1 MSSPVVVR
9 DGRADLCDTYSS
21 SREERVVAG
30 AVLNEREGA
39 EAVRG
44 ARRVG
49 WGRAVF
55 GSACL
60 WAWGFLAYLSP
71 VLIPAE
77 RPVGG
82 VGIEVGFFVS
92 QGAVVVA
99 AVAIVLALRKRS
111 VAVGRGVLLVCASL
125 LALASALLPLTVAID
140 APWPL
145 VGCGAICGVAGTL
158 LGCAWGARYSLE
170 SRDVSAVVMVSFLVA
185 YGIYFAILLLYV
197 ATPFVVAAQ
206 VVVVFLPLA
215 SWGLW
220 FWDASARS
228 GLAPEV
234 SPSSALSTDIAG
246 SPGSSGKAPGEV
258 TAGSRELHALP
269 WRSLGVIAVAA
280 LVGNVM
286 ASVIMGTS
294 YEGADSLY
302 PGGIA
307 LCACIATMA
316 LVPLTAER
324 TAFSVAQLYRI
335 TVTFSVVGL
344 VAILVLGAAA
354 VPVGGALVQGCTLF
368 FQPLV
373 YVVVTRSTRL
383 QGLSPLVAF
392 GVGQAL
398 ISAVVL
404 AGNLAGKLL
413 FQVAGETPLLLSAV
427 CGAGVLALFF
437 MVVARAAQVGEE
449 GNEEKDGGTE
459 EMEAETR
466 GADRVKAAA
475 AGRGS
480 SGVAAGERLFEDGG
494 TTEAAT
500 LPNGDCAAGVG
511 AQGEDSCRCFC
522 AGSRTNGPRDGDPLT
537 AGARSHPS
545 LHRQRAVR
553 DHGHRED
560 PRAPH
565 LREGPGQ
572 QPTGT
577 PRQGGGPLDTSPE
590 IRRSRPS
597 LGGQRFGGY

>member
-1 MSSPVVVR
+1 M
-9 DGRADLCDTYSS
+9 
-21 SREERVVAG
+21 AG

-220 FWDASARS
+220 FWDVSARS

-234 SPSSALSTDIAG
+234 FPSSALSTDIAG

-373 YVVVTRSTRL
+373 YVVVTCSTRL

-511 AQGEDSCRCFC
+511 AQGEDSAAVFAR
-522 AGSRTNGPRDGDPLT
+522 AVGLT
-537 AGARSHPS
+537 ARETEILS
-545 LHRQRAVR
+545 LLVR
-553 DHGHRED
+553 GRTLPYIANE
-560 PRAPH
+560 
-565 LREGPGQ
+565 LFVT
-572 QPTGT
+572 TGT
-577 PRQGGGPLDTSPE
+577 VKTHVRHIYEKALVNNRQELLDKVE
-590 IRRSRPS
+590 AR
-597 LGGQRFGGY
+597 

>member
-1 MSSPVVVR
+1 M
-9 DGRADLCDTYSS
+9 
-21 SREERVVAG
+21 AG

-99 AVAIVLALRKRS
+99 AVAIVLALRKHS

-185 YGIYFAILLLYV
+185 YGIYFAVLLLYV

-234 SPSSALSTDIAG
+234 FPSSALSTDIAG

-354 VPVGGALVQGCTLF
+354 VPVGGAARSGLHAVLPTARLCGGDAQHPSSGLV
-368 FQPLV
+368 PLG
-373 YVVVTRSTRL
+373 
-383 QGLSPLVAF
+383 GLRCGPSADQRRGARGEPRR
-392 GVGQAL
+392 QA
-398 ISAVVL
+398 AVSSGGRDAL
-404 AGNLAGKLL
+404 A
-413 FQVAGETPLLLSAV
+413 TV
-427 CGAGVLALFF
+427 CR
-437 MVVARAAQVGEE
+437 MRRRCARAV
-449 GNEEKDGGTE
+449 
-459 EMEAETR
+459 
-466 GADRVKAAA
+466 
-475 AGRGS
+475 
-480 SGVAAGERLFEDGG
+480 
-494 TTEAAT
+494 
-500 LPNGDCAAGVG
+500 
-511 AQGEDSCRCFC
+511 
-522 AGSRTNGPRDGDPLT
+522 
-537 AGARSHPS
+537 
-545 LHRQRAVR
+545 LH
-553 DHGHRED
+553 
-560 PRAPH
+560 
-565 LREGPGQ
+565 
-572 QPTGT
+572 
-577 PRQGGGPLDTSPE
+577 GGGPSRAG
-590 IRRSRPS
+590 RRGR
-597 LGGQRFGGY
+597 G

>member
-9 DGRADLCDTYSS
+9 DGRTDLCDTYSR

-44 ARRVG
+44 VRRVG

-234 SPSSALSTDIAG
+234 FPSSALSTDIAG

-437 MVVARAAQVGEE
+437 MVVARAAQVGADEGEE
-449 GNEEKDGGTE
+449 ADGDAEKMEKAEEVE
-459 EMEAETR
+459 EAPRRERGRTGKSSCSPELALAEGKGSSVLDEAQEE
-466 GADRVKAAA
+466 DPAAA
-475 AGRGS
+475 FARAVGLTARETEILSLLARGR
-480 SGVAAGERLFEDGG
+480 
-494 TTEAAT
+494 T
-500 LPNGDCAAGVG
+500 LPYIANELFV
-511 AQGEDSCRCFC
+511 
-522 AGSRTNGPRDGDPLT
+522 T
-537 AGARSHPS
+537 
-545 LHRQRAVR
+545 
-553 DHGHRED
+553 
-560 PRAPH
+560 
-565 LREGPGQ
+565 
-572 QPTGT
+572 TGT
-577 PRQGGGPLDTSPE
+577 VKTHVRHIYEKALVNNRQELLDKVE
-590 IRRSRPS
+590 AR
-597 LGGQRFGGY
+597 

>member
-234 SPSSALSTDIAG
+234 FPSSALSTDIAG

-404 AGNLAGKLL
+404 AGNLVGKLL
-413 FQVAGETPLLLSAV
+413 FQMAGETPLLLSAV

-466 GADRVKAAA
+466 GADRVNDAA

-500 LPNGDCAAGVG
+500 LPNGDFAAGVG
-511 AQGEDSCRCFC
+511 AQGEDSAAVFARA
-522 AGSRTNGPRDGDPLT
+522 AGLT
-537 AGARSHPS
+537 ARETEILA
-545 LHRQRAVR
+545 LLVR
-553 DHGHRED
+553 GRTLPYIANE
-560 PRAPH
+560 
-565 LREGPGQ
+565 LFVT
-572 QPTGT
+572 TGT
-577 PRQGGGPLDTSPE
+577 VKTHVRHIYEKALVNNRQELLDKVE
-590 IRRSRPS
+590 AR
-597 LGGQRFGGY
+597 

>member
-9 DGRADLCDTYSS
+9 DGRTDLCDTYSR

-99 AVAIVLALRKRS
+99 AVAIVLALRKHS
-111 VAVGRGVLLVCASL
+111 VAVGRGVLLACASL
-125 LALASALLPLTVAID
+125 LALASALLQLTVALD

-145 VGCGAICGVAGTL
+145 VGCGAICGMAGTL

-185 YGIYFAILLLYV
+185 YGIYFSVLLLYV

-206 VVVVFLPLA
+206 VVVVFLPIA

-234 SPSSALSTDIAG
+234 FPSSALSTDIAG

-324 TAFSVAQLYRI
+324 AAFSVAQLYRI

-404 AGNLAGKLL
+404 AGNLVGKLL
-413 FQVAGETPLLLSAV
+413 FQMAGETPLLLSAV

-511 AQGEDSCRCFC
+511 AQGEDSAAVFAR
-522 AGSRTNGPRDGDPLT
+522 AVGLT
-537 AGARSHPS
+537 ARETEILS
-545 LHRQRAVR
+545 LLVR
-553 DHGHRED
+553 GRTLPYIANE
-560 PRAPH
+560 
-565 LREGPGQ
+565 LFVT
-572 QPTGT
+572 TGT
-577 PRQGGGPLDTSPE
+577 VKTHVRHIYEKALVNNRQELLDQVE
-590 IRRSRPS
+590 AR
-597 LGGQRFGGY
+597 

>member
-1 MSSPVVVR
+1 M
-9 DGRADLCDTYSS
+9 
-21 SREERVVAG
+21 AG

-82 VGIEVGFFVS
+82 IGIEVGFFVS

-234 SPSSALSTDIAG
+234 FPSSALSTDIAG

-511 AQGEDSCRCFC
+511 AQGEDSAAVFAR
-522 AGSRTNGPRDGDPLT
+522 AVGLT
-537 AGARSHPS
+537 ARETEILS
-545 LHRQRAVR
+545 LLVR
-553 DHGHRED
+553 GRTLPYIANE
-560 PRAPH
+560 
-565 LREGPGQ
+565 LFVT
-572 QPTGT
+572 TGT
-577 PRQGGGPLDTSPE
+577 VKTHVRHIYEKALVNNRQELLDKVE
-590 IRRSRPS
+590 AR
-597 LGGQRFGGY
+597 

>member
-9 DGRADLCDTYSS
+9 DGRTDLCDTYSS

-71 VLIPAE
+71 VFIPAE

-234 SPSSALSTDIAG
+234 FPSSALSTDIAG

-404 AGNLAGKLL
+404 AGNLVGKLL
-413 FQVAGETPLLLSAV
+413 FQMAGETPLLLSAV

-511 AQGEDSCRCFC
+511 AQGEDSAAVFAR
-522 AGSRTNGPRDGDPLT
+522 AVGLT
-537 AGARSHPS
+537 ARETEILS
-545 LHRQRAVR
+545 LLVR
-553 DHGHRED
+553 GRTLPYIANE
-560 PRAPH
+560 
-565 LREGPGQ
+565 LFVT
-572 QPTGT
+572 TGT
-577 PRQGGGPLDTSPE
+577 VKTHVRHIYEKSLVNNRQELLDKVE
-590 IRRSRPS
+590 AR
-597 LGGQRFGGY
+597 

>member
-9 DGRADLCDTYSS
+9 DGRTDLCDTYSS

-125 LALASALLPLTVAID
+125 LVLASALLPLTVAID

-234 SPSSALSTDIAG
+234 FPSSALSTDIAG

-324 TAFSVAQLYRI
+324 TAFSIAQLYRI

-404 AGNLAGKLL
+404 AGNLVGKLL
-413 FQVAGETPLLLSAV
+413 FQMAGETPLLLSAV
-427 CGAGVLALFF
+427 CGAGVLALFL

-449 GNEEKDGGTE
+449 GDEEKDGGTE
-459 EMEAETR
+459 ETEAETR

-511 AQGEDSCRCFC
+511 AQGEDSAAVFAR
-522 AGSRTNGPRDGDPLT
+522 AVGLT
-537 AGARSHPS
+537 ARETEILS
-545 LHRQRAVR
+545 LLVR
-553 DHGHRED
+553 GRTLPYIANE
-560 PRAPH
+560 
-565 LREGPGQ
+565 LFVT
-572 QPTGT
+572 TGT
-577 PRQGGGPLDTSPE
+577 VKTHVRHIYEKALVNNRQELLDKVE
-590 IRRSRPS
+590 AR
-597 LGGQRFGGY
+597 

>member
-9 DGRADLCDTYSS
+9 DGRTDLCDTYSS

-228 GLAPEV
+228 GLAPGV
-234 SPSSALSTDIAG
+234 FPSSALSTDIAG

-404 AGNLAGKLL
+404 AGNLVGKLL
-413 FQVAGETPLLLSAV
+413 FQMAGETPLLLSAV

-511 AQGEDSCRCFC
+511 AQGEDSAAVFAR
-522 AGSRTNGPRDGDPLT
+522 AVGLT
-537 AGARSHPS
+537 ARETEILS
-545 LHRQRAVR
+545 LLVR
-553 DHGHRED
+553 GRTLPYIANE
-560 PRAPH
+560 
-565 LREGPGQ
+565 LFVT
-572 QPTGT
+572 TGT
-577 PRQGGGPLDTSPE
+577 VKTHVRHIYEKSLVNNRQELLDKVE
-590 IRRSRPS
+590 AR
-597 LGGQRFGGY
+597 

>member
-9 DGRADLCDTYSS
+9 DGRTDLCDTYSS

-234 SPSSALSTDIAG
+234 FPSSALSTDIAG

-392 GVGQAL
+392 GVGQVL

-404 AGNLAGKLL
+404 AGNLVGKLL
-413 FQVAGETPLLLSAV
+413 FQMAGETPLLLSAV

-511 AQGEDSCRCFC
+511 AQGEDSAAVFAR
-522 AGSRTNGPRDGDPLT
+522 AVGLT
-537 AGARSHPS
+537 ARETEILS
-545 LHRQRAVR
+545 LLVR
-553 DHGHRED
+553 GRTLPYIANE
-560 PRAPH
+560 
-565 LREGPGQ
+565 LFVT
-572 QPTGT
+572 TGT
-577 PRQGGGPLDTSPE
+577 VKTHVRHIYEKSLVNNRQELLDKVE
-590 IRRSRPS
+590 AR
-597 LGGQRFGGY
+597 

>member
-9 DGRADLCDTYSS
+9 DGRTDLCDTYSS

-234 SPSSALSTDIAG
+234 FPSSALSTDIAG

-404 AGNLAGKLL
+404 AGNLVGKLL
-413 FQVAGETPLLLSAV
+413 FQMAGETPLLLSAV
-427 CGAGVLALFF
+427 CGAGVLALFL

-511 AQGEDSCRCFC
+511 AQGEDSAAVFAR
-522 AGSRTNGPRDGDPLT
+522 AVGLT
-537 AGARSHPS
+537 ARETEILS
-545 LHRQRAVR
+545 LLVR
-553 DHGHRED
+553 GRTLPYIANE
-560 PRAPH
+560 
-565 LREGPGQ
+565 LFVT
-572 QPTGT
+572 TGT
-577 PRQGGGPLDTSPE
+577 VKTHVRHIYEKSLVNNRQELLDKVE
-590 IRRSRPS
+590 AR
-597 LGGQRFGGY
+597 

>member
-111 VAVGRGVLLVCASL
+111 VAAGRGVLLVCASL

-234 SPSSALSTDIAG
+234 FPSSALSTDIAG

-404 AGNLAGKLL
+404 AGNLVGKLL
-413 FQVAGETPLLLSAV
+413 FSMAGRMPLLLSAV

-437 MVVARAAQVGEE
+437 MVVARAAQVGADE
-449 GNEEKDGGTE
+449 GE
-459 EMEAETR
+459 EAEGDAEETEGASRRERDRTGESSCSAERALEENKGPSARDEAQEEDPAAVFARAVGLTARETEILSLLVR
-466 GADRVKAAA
+466 GR
-475 AGRGS
+475 
-480 SGVAAGERLFEDGG
+480 
-494 TTEAAT
+494 T
-500 LPNGDCAAGVG
+500 LPYIANELFV
-511 AQGEDSCRCFC
+511 
-522 AGSRTNGPRDGDPLT
+522 T
-537 AGARSHPS
+537 
-545 LHRQRAVR
+545 
-553 DHGHRED
+553 
-560 PRAPH
+560 
-565 LREGPGQ
+565 
-572 QPTGT
+572 TGT
-577 PRQGGGPLDTSPE
+577 VKTHVRHIYEKALVNNRQELLDKVE
-590 IRRSRPS
+590 AR
-597 LGGQRFGGY
+597 

>member
-1 MSSPVVVR
+1 M
-9 DGRADLCDTYSS
+9 T
-21 SREERVVAG
+21 G

-125 LALASALLPLTVAID
+125 LALASALLPLTVALD

-185 YGIYFAILLLYV
+185 YGIYFAVLLLYV

-206 VVVVFLPLA
+206 VVAVFLPLA

-234 SPSSALSTDIAG
+234 FPSSALSTDIAG

-404 AGNLAGKLL
+404 AGNLVGKLL
-413 FQVAGETPLLLSAV
+413 FQMAGETPLLLSAV

-511 AQGEDSCRCFC
+511 AQGEDSAAVFAR
-522 AGSRTNGPRDGDPLT
+522 AVGLT
-537 AGARSHPS
+537 ARETEILS
-545 LHRQRAVR
+545 LLVR
-553 DHGHRED
+553 GRTLPYIANE
-560 PRAPH
+560 
-565 LREGPGQ
+565 LFVT
-572 QPTGT
+572 TGT
-577 PRQGGGPLDTSPE
+577 VKTHVRHIYEKALVNNRQELLDKVE
-590 IRRSRPS
+590 AR
-597 LGGQRFGGY
+597 

>member
-9 DGRADLCDTYSS
+9 DGRTDLCDTYSR

-220 FWDASARS
+220 LWDASARS

-234 SPSSALSTDIAG
+234 FPSSALSTDIAG

-404 AGNLAGKLL
+404 AGNLVGKLL
-413 FQVAGETPLLLSAV
+413 FQMAGETPLLLSAV

-511 AQGEDSCRCFC
+511 AQGEDSAAVFAR
-522 AGSRTNGPRDGDPLT
+522 AVGLT
-537 AGARSHPS
+537 ARETEILS
-545 LHRQRAVR
+545 LLVR
-553 DHGHRED
+553 GRTLPYIANE
-560 PRAPH
+560 
-565 LREGPGQ
+565 LFVT
-572 QPTGT
+572 TGT
-577 PRQGGGPLDTSPE
+577 VKTHVRHIYEKALVNNRQELLDKVE
-590 IRRSRPS
+590 AR
-597 LGGQRFGGY
+597 

>member
-234 SPSSALSTDIAG
+234 FPSSALSTDIAG

-413 FQVAGETPLLLSAV
+413 FRVAGETPLLLSAV

-511 AQGEDSCRCFC
+511 AQGEDSAAVFAR
-522 AGSRTNGPRDGDPLT
+522 AVGLT
-537 AGARSHPS
+537 ARETEILS
-545 LHRQRAVR
+545 LLVR
-553 DHGHRED
+553 GRTLPYIANE
-560 PRAPH
+560 
-565 LREGPGQ
+565 LFVT
-572 QPTGT
+572 TGT
-577 PRQGGGPLDTSPE
+577 VKTHVRHIYEKALVNNRQELLDKVE
-590 IRRSRPS
+590 AR
-597 LGGQRFGGY
+597 

>member
-234 SPSSALSTDIAG
+234 FPSSALSTDIAG

-392 GVGQAL
+392 GMGQAL

-511 AQGEDSCRCFC
+511 AQGEDSAAVFAR
-522 AGSRTNGPRDGDPLT
+522 AVGLT
-537 AGARSHPS
+537 ARETEILS
-545 LHRQRAVR
+545 LLVR
-553 DHGHRED
+553 GRTLPYIANE
-560 PRAPH
+560 
-565 LREGPGQ
+565 LFVT
-572 QPTGT
+572 TGT
-577 PRQGGGPLDTSPE
+577 VKTHVRHIYEKALVNNRQELLDKVE
-590 IRRSRPS
+590 AR
-597 LGGQRFGGY
+597 

>member
-9 DGRADLCDTYSS
+9 DGRTDLCDTYSS

-60 WAWGFLAYLSP
+60 WAWGFLAYPSP

-145 VGCGAICGVAGTL
+145 VGCGALCGVAGTL

-234 SPSSALSTDIAG
+234 FPSSALSTDIAG

-404 AGNLAGKLL
+404 AGNLVGKLL
-413 FQVAGETPLLLSAV
+413 FQMAGETPLLLSAV

-511 AQGEDSCRCFC
+511 AQGEDSAAVFAR
-522 AGSRTNGPRDGDPLT
+522 AVGLT
-537 AGARSHPS
+537 ARETEILS
-545 LHRQRAVR
+545 LLVR
-553 DHGHRED
+553 GRTLPYIANE
-560 PRAPH
+560 
-565 LREGPGQ
+565 LFVT
-572 QPTGT
+572 TGT
-577 PRQGGGPLDTSPE
+577 VKTHVRHIYEKSLVNNRQELLDKVE
-590 IRRSRPS
+590 AR
-597 LGGQRFGGY
+597 

>member
-1 MSSPVVVR
+1 M
-9 DGRADLCDTYSS
+9 
-21 SREERVVAG
+21 AG

-234 SPSSALSTDIAG
+234 FPSSALSTDIAG

-480 SGVAAGERLFEDGG
+480 SSVAAGERLFEDGG

-511 AQGEDSCRCFC
+511 AQGEDSAAVFAR
-522 AGSRTNGPRDGDPLT
+522 AVGLT
-537 AGARSHPS
+537 ARETEILS
-545 LHRQRAVR
+545 LLVR
-553 DHGHRED
+553 GRTLPYIANE
-560 PRAPH
+560 
-565 LREGPGQ
+565 LFVT
-572 QPTGT
+572 TGT
-577 PRQGGGPLDTSPE
+577 VKTHVRHIYEKALVNNRQELLDKVE
-590 IRRSRPS
+590 AR
-597 LGGQRFGGY
+597 

>member
-9 DGRADLCDTYSS
+9 DGRTDLCDTYSR

-234 SPSSALSTDIAG
+234 FPSSALSTDIAG

-294 YEGADSLY
+294 YERADSLY

-404 AGNLAGKLL
+404 AGNLVGKLL
-413 FQVAGETPLLLSAV
+413 FQMAGETPLLLSAV

-437 MVVARAAQVGEE
+437 MVVARAAQVGADEGEE
-449 GNEEKDGGTE
+449 ADGDAEKMEKAEEVE
-459 EMEAETR
+459 EAPRRERGRTGKSSCSPELALAEGKGSSVLDEAQEE
-466 GADRVKAAA
+466 DPAAA
-475 AGRGS
+475 FARAVGLTARETEILSLLARGR
-480 SGVAAGERLFEDGG
+480 
-494 TTEAAT
+494 T
-500 LPNGDCAAGVG
+500 LPYIANELFV
-511 AQGEDSCRCFC
+511 
-522 AGSRTNGPRDGDPLT
+522 T
-537 AGARSHPS
+537 
-545 LHRQRAVR
+545 
-553 DHGHRED
+553 
-560 PRAPH
+560 
-565 LREGPGQ
+565 
-572 QPTGT
+572 TGT
-577 PRQGGGPLDTSPE
+577 VKTHVRHIYEKALVNNRQELLDKVE
-590 IRRSRPS
+590 AR
-597 LGGQRFGGY
+597 

>member
-1 MSSPVVVR
+1 M
-9 DGRADLCDTYSS
+9 
-21 SREERVVAG
+21 AG

-234 SPSSALSTDIAG
+234 FPSSALSTDIAG

-373 YVVVTRSTRL
+373 YVAVTRSTRL

-511 AQGEDSCRCFC
+511 AQGEDSAAVFAR
-522 AGSRTNGPRDGDPLT
+522 AVGLT
-537 AGARSHPS
+537 ARETEILS
-545 LHRQRAVR
+545 LLVR
-553 DHGHRED
+553 GRTLPYIANE
-560 PRAPH
+560 
-565 LREGPGQ
+565 LFVT
-572 QPTGT
+572 TGT
-577 PRQGGGPLDTSPE
+577 VKTHVRHIYEKALVNNRQELLDKVE
-590 IRRSRPS
+590 AR
-597 LGGQRFGGY
+597 

>member
-9 DGRADLCDTYSS
+9 DGRTDLCDTYSS

-206 VVVVFLPLA
+206 VVVVFLPLV

-234 SPSSALSTDIAG
+234 FPSSALSTDIAG

-324 TAFSVAQLYRI
+324 TAFSVVQLYRI

-354 VPVGGALVQGCTLF
+354 VSVGGALVQGCMLF

-437 MVVARAAQVGEE
+437 IVVARAAQVGEE

-511 AQGEDSCRCFC
+511 AQGEDSAAVFAR
-522 AGSRTNGPRDGDPLT
+522 AVGLT
-537 AGARSHPS
+537 ARETEILS
-545 LHRQRAVR
+545 LLVR
-553 DHGHRED
+553 GRTLPYIANE
-560 PRAPH
+560 
-565 LREGPGQ
+565 LFVT
-572 QPTGT
+572 TGT
-577 PRQGGGPLDTSPE
+577 VKTHVRHIYEKSLVNNRQELLDKVE
-590 IRRSRPS
+590 AR
-597 LGGQRFGGY
+597 

>member
-9 DGRADLCDTYSS
+9 DGRTDLCDTYSS

-234 SPSSALSTDIAG
+234 FPSSALSTDIAG

-404 AGNLAGKLL
+404 AGNLVGKLL
-413 FQVAGETPLLLSAV
+413 FQMAGETPLLLSAV

-494 TTEAAT
+494 TTEDAT

-511 AQGEDSCRCFC
+511 AQGEDSAAVFAR
-522 AGSRTNGPRDGDPLT
+522 AVGLT
-537 AGARSHPS
+537 ARETEILS
-545 LHRQRAVR
+545 LLVR
-553 DHGHRED
+553 GRTLPYIANE
-560 PRAPH
+560 
-565 LREGPGQ
+565 LFVT
-572 QPTGT
+572 TGT
-577 PRQGGGPLDTSPE
+577 VKTHVRHIYEKSLVNNRQELLDKVE
-590 IRRSRPS
+590 AR
-597 LGGQRFGGY
+597 

>member
-9 DGRADLCDTYSS
+9 DGRTDLCDTYSS
-21 SREERVVAG
+21 SRAERVVAG

-125 LALASALLPLTVAID
+125 LALASALTVAID

-234 SPSSALSTDIAG
+234 FPSSALSTDIAG

-404 AGNLAGKLL
+404 AGNLVGKLL
-413 FQVAGETPLLLSAV
+413 FQMAGETPLLLSAV

-511 AQGEDSCRCFC
+511 AQGEDSAAVFAR
-522 AGSRTNGPRDGDPLT
+522 AVGLT
-537 AGARSHPS
+537 ARETEILS
-545 LHRQRAVR
+545 LLVR
-553 DHGHRED
+553 GRTLPYIANE
-560 PRAPH
+560 
-565 LREGPGQ
+565 LFVT
-572 QPTGT
+572 TGT
-577 PRQGGGPLDTSPE
+577 VKTHVRHIYEKSLVNNRQELLDKVE
-590 IRRSRPS
+590 AR
-597 LGGQRFGGY
+597 

>member
-1 MSSPVVVR
+1 M
-9 DGRADLCDTYSS
+9 
-21 SREERVVAG
+21 AG

-60 WAWGFLAYLSP
+60 WAWGFLAYLRP

-111 VAVGRGVLLVCASL
+111 VAVERGVLLVCASL

-234 SPSSALSTDIAG
+234 FPSSALSTDIAG

-404 AGNLAGKLL
+404 AGNLVGKLL
-413 FQVAGETPLLLSAV
+413 FQMAGETPLLLSAV

-437 MVVARAAQVGEE
+437 MVVARVAQVGEE

-511 AQGEDSCRCFC
+511 AQGEDSAAVFAR
-522 AGSRTNGPRDGDPLT
+522 AVGLT
-537 AGARSHPS
+537 ARETEILS
-545 LHRQRAVR
+545 LLVR
-553 DHGHRED
+553 GRTLPYIANE
-560 PRAPH
+560 
-565 LREGPGQ
+565 LFVT
-572 QPTGT
+572 TGT
-577 PRQGGGPLDTSPE
+577 VKTHVRHIYEKSLVNNRQELLDKVE
-590 IRRSRPS
+590 AR
-597 LGGQRFGGY
+597 

>member
-1 MSSPVVVR
+1 M
-9 DGRADLCDTYSS
+9 
-21 SREERVVAG
+21 AG

-234 SPSSALSTDIAG
+234 FPSSALSTDIAG

-392 GVGQAL
+392 GMGQAL

-511 AQGEDSCRCFC
+511 AQGEDSAAVFAR
-522 AGSRTNGPRDGDPLT
+522 AVGLT
-537 AGARSHPS
+537 ARETEILS
-545 LHRQRAVR
+545 LLVR
-553 DHGHRED
+553 GRTLPYIANE
-560 PRAPH
+560 
-565 LREGPGQ
+565 LFVT
-572 QPTGT
+572 TGT
-577 PRQGGGPLDTSPE
+577 VKTHVRHIYEKALVNNRQELLDKVE
-590 IRRSRPS
+590 AR
-597 LGGQRFGGY
+597 

>member
-1 MSSPVVVR
+1 M
-9 DGRADLCDTYSS
+9 
-21 SREERVVAG
+21 AG

-234 SPSSALSTDIAG
+234 FPSSALSTDIAG

-280 LVGNVM
+280 LAGNVM

-404 AGNLAGKLL
+404 AGNLVGKLL
-413 FQVAGETPLLLSAV
+413 FQMAGETPLLLSAV

-511 AQGEDSCRCFC
+511 AQGEDSAAVFAR
-522 AGSRTNGPRDGDPLT
+522 AVGLT
-537 AGARSHPS
+537 ARETEILS
-545 LHRQRAVR
+545 LLVR
-553 DHGHRED
+553 GRTLPYIANE
-560 PRAPH
+560 
-565 LREGPGQ
+565 LFVT
-572 QPTGT
+572 TGT
-577 PRQGGGPLDTSPE
+577 VKTHVRHIYEKALVNNRQELLDKVE
-590 IRRSRPS
+590 AR
-597 LGGQRFGGY
+597 

>member
-9 DGRADLCDTYSS
+9 DGRTDLCDTYSR

-44 ARRVG
+44 VRRVG

-234 SPSSALSTDIAG
+234 FPSSALSTDIAG

-392 GVGQAL
+392 GVGQAP

-437 MVVARAAQVGEE
+437 MVVARAAQVGADE
-449 GNEEKDGGTE
+449 GE
-459 EMEAETR
+459 EAEGDAEKMEEAEEVEEAPRRER
-466 GADRVKAAA
+466 GRTGKSSCSPELALAEGKGSSVLDEAQEEDPAAA
-475 AGRGS
+475 FARAVGLTARETEILSLLARGR
-480 SGVAAGERLFEDGG
+480 
-494 TTEAAT
+494 T
-500 LPNGDCAAGVG
+500 LPYIANELFV
-511 AQGEDSCRCFC
+511 
-522 AGSRTNGPRDGDPLT
+522 T
-537 AGARSHPS
+537 
-545 LHRQRAVR
+545 
-553 DHGHRED
+553 
-560 PRAPH
+560 
-565 LREGPGQ
+565 
-572 QPTGT
+572 TGT
-577 PRQGGGPLDTSPE
+577 VKTHVRHIYEKALVNNRQELLDKVE
-590 IRRSRPS
+590 AR
-597 LGGQRFGGY
+597 

>member
-9 DGRADLCDTYSS
+9 DGRTDLCDTYSR

-145 VGCGAICGVAGTL
+145 VGCGVICGVAGTL

-234 SPSSALSTDIAG
+234 FPSSALSTDIAG

-324 TAFSVAQLYRI
+324 TAFSIAQLYRI

-404 AGNLAGKLL
+404 AGNLVGKLL
-413 FQVAGETPLLLSAV
+413 FQMAGETPLLLSAV

-511 AQGEDSCRCFC
+511 AQGEDSAAVFAR
-522 AGSRTNGPRDGDPLT
+522 AVGLT
-537 AGARSHPS
+537 ARETEILS
-545 LHRQRAVR
+545 LLVR
-553 DHGHRED
+553 GRTLPYIANE
-560 PRAPH
+560 
-565 LREGPGQ
+565 LFVT
-572 QPTGT
+572 TGT
-577 PRQGGGPLDTSPE
+577 VKTHVRHIYEKSLVNNRQELLDKVE
-590 IRRSRPS
+590 AR
-597 LGGQRFGGY
+597 

>member
-1 MSSPVVVR
+1 M
-9 DGRADLCDTYSS
+9 
-21 SREERVVAG
+21 AG

-49 WGRAVF
+49 WGRAVL

-99 AVAIVLALRKRS
+99 AGAIVLALRKHS

-234 SPSSALSTDIAG
+234 FPSSALSTDIAG

-404 AGNLAGKLL
+404 AGNLVGKLL
-413 FQVAGETPLLLSAV
+413 FQMAGETPLLLSAV

-511 AQGEDSCRCFC
+511 AQGEDSAAVFAR
-522 AGSRTNGPRDGDPLT
+522 AVGLT
-537 AGARSHPS
+537 ARETEILS
-545 LHRQRAVR
+545 LLVR
-553 DHGHRED
+553 GRTLPYIANE
-560 PRAPH
+560 
-565 LREGPGQ
+565 LFVT
-572 QPTGT
+572 TGT
-577 PRQGGGPLDTSPE
+577 VKTHVRHIYEKALVNNRQELLDKVE
-590 IRRSRPS
+590 AR
-597 LGGQRFGGY
+597 

>member
-49 WGRAVF
+49 WGRAVL

-77 RPVGG
+77 RPAGG

-99 AVAIVLALRKRS
+99 AVAIVLALRKHS
-111 VAVGRGVLLVCASL
+111 VAVGRGVLLACASL
-125 LALASALLPLTVAID
+125 LALASALLQLTVALD

-145 VGCGAICGVAGTL
+145 VGCGAICGMAGTL

-234 SPSSALSTDIAG
+234 FPSSALSTDIAG

-324 TAFSVAQLYRI
+324 AAFSVAQLYRI

-404 AGNLAGKLL
+404 AGNLVGKLL
-413 FQVAGETPLLLSAV
+413 FQMAGETPLLLSAV

-437 MVVARAAQVGEE
+437 MVVARAAQVGADE
-449 GNEEKDGGTE
+449 GE
-459 EMEAETR
+459 EAEGDAEKMEEAEEVEEAPRRER
-466 GADRVKAAA
+466 GRTGKSSCSPELALAEGKGSSVLDEAQEEDPAAA
-475 AGRGS
+475 FARAVGLTARETEILSLLARGR
-480 SGVAAGERLFEDGG
+480 
-494 TTEAAT
+494 T
-500 LPNGDCAAGVG
+500 LPYIASELFV
-511 AQGEDSCRCFC
+511 
-522 AGSRTNGPRDGDPLT
+522 T
-537 AGARSHPS
+537 
-545 LHRQRAVR
+545 
-553 DHGHRED
+553 
-560 PRAPH
+560 
-565 LREGPGQ
+565 
-572 QPTGT
+572 TGT
-577 PRQGGGPLDTSPE
+577 VKTHVRHIYEKALVNNRQELLDKVE
-590 IRRSRPS
+590 AR
-597 LGGQRFGGY
+597 

>member
-9 DGRADLCDTYSS
+9 DGRTDLCDTYSR

-77 RPVGG
+77 RPGGG

-185 YGIYFAILLLYV
+185 YGIYFSVLLLYV

-234 SPSSALSTDIAG
+234 FPSSALSTDIAG

-404 AGNLAGKLL
+404 VGNLAGKLL

-511 AQGEDSCRCFC
+511 AQGEDSAAVFAR
-522 AGSRTNGPRDGDPLT
+522 AVGLT
-537 AGARSHPS
+537 ARETEILS
-545 LHRQRAVR
+545 LLVR
-553 DHGHRED
+553 GRTLPYIANE
-560 PRAPH
+560 
-565 LREGPGQ
+565 LFVT
-572 QPTGT
+572 TGT
-577 PRQGGGPLDTSPE
+577 VKTHVRHIYEKALVNNRQELLDKVE
-590 IRRSRPS
+590 AR
-597 LGGQRFGGY
+597 

>member
-1 MSSPVVVR
+1 M
-9 DGRADLCDTYSS
+9 
-21 SREERVVAG
+21 AG

-234 SPSSALSTDIAG
+234 FPSSALSTDIAG
-246 SPGSSGKAPGEV
+246 SPGSSGKAPDEV

-511 AQGEDSCRCFC
+511 AQGEDSAAVFAR
-522 AGSRTNGPRDGDPLT
+522 AVGLT
-537 AGARSHPS
+537 ARETEILS
-545 LHRQRAVR
+545 LLVR
-553 DHGHRED
+553 GRTLPYIANE
-560 PRAPH
+560 
-565 LREGPGQ
+565 LFVT
-572 QPTGT
+572 TGT
-577 PRQGGGPLDTSPE
+577 VKTHVRHIYEKALVNNRQELLDKVE
-590 IRRSRPS
+590 AR
-597 LGGQRFGGY
+597 

>member
-1 MSSPVVVR
+1 M
-9 DGRADLCDTYSS
+9 
-21 SREERVVAG
+21 AG

-234 SPSSALSTDIAG
+234 LPSSALSTDIAG

-324 TAFSVAQLYRI
+324 TTFSVAQLYRI

-511 AQGEDSCRCFC
+511 AQGEDSAAVFAR
-522 AGSRTNGPRDGDPLT
+522 AVGLT
-537 AGARSHPS
+537 ARETEILS
-545 LHRQRAVR
+545 LLVR
-553 DHGHRED
+553 GRTLPYIANE
-560 PRAPH
+560 
-565 LREGPGQ
+565 LFVT
-572 QPTGT
+572 TGT
-577 PRQGGGPLDTSPE
+577 VKTHVRHIYEKALVNNRQELLDKVE
-590 IRRSRPS
+590 AR
-597 LGGQRFGGY
+597 

>member
-9 DGRADLCDTYSS
+9 DGRTDLCDTYSS

-234 SPSSALSTDIAG
+234 LPSSALSTDIAG

-404 AGNLAGKLL
+404 AGNLVGKLL
-413 FQVAGETPLLLSAV
+413 FQMAGETPLLLSAV

-511 AQGEDSCRCFC
+511 AQGEDSAAVFAR
-522 AGSRTNGPRDGDPLT
+522 AVGLT
-537 AGARSHPS
+537 ARETEILS
-545 LHRQRAVR
+545 LLVR
-553 DHGHRED
+553 GRTLPYIANE
-560 PRAPH
+560 
-565 LREGPGQ
+565 LFVT
-572 QPTGT
+572 TGT
-577 PRQGGGPLDTSPE
+577 VKTHVRHIYEKSLVNNRQELLDKVE
-590 IRRSRPS
+590 AR
-597 LGGQRFGGY
+597 

>member
-1 MSSPVVVR
+1 M
-9 DGRADLCDTYSS
+9 
-21 SREERVVAG
+21 AG

-234 SPSSALSTDIAG
+234 FPSSALSTDIAG

-258 TAGSRELHALP
+258 TAGSHELHALP

-404 AGNLAGKLL
+404 AGNLVGKLL
-413 FQVAGETPLLLSAV
+413 FQMAGETPLLLSAV

-511 AQGEDSCRCFC
+511 AHGEDSATVFAR
-522 AGSRTNGPRDGDPLT
+522 AVGLT
-537 AGARSHPS
+537 AREAEILG
-545 LHRQRAVR
+545 LLVR
-553 DHGHRED
+553 GRTLPYIANE
-560 PRAPH
+560 
-565 LREGPGQ
+565 LFVT
-572 QPTGT
+572 TGT
-577 PRQGGGPLDTSPE
+577 VKTHVRHIYEKALVNNRQELLDKVE
-590 IRRSRPS
+590 AR
-597 LGGQRFGGY
+597 

>member
-1 MSSPVVVR
+1 M
-9 DGRADLCDTYSS
+9 
-21 SREERVVAG
+21 AG

-228 GLAPEV
+228 GLAPGV
-234 SPSSALSTDIAG
+234 FPSSALSTDIAG

-398 ISAVVL
+398 FSAVVL

-511 AQGEDSCRCFC
+511 AQGEDSAAVFAR
-522 AGSRTNGPRDGDPLT
+522 AVGLT
-537 AGARSHPS
+537 ARETEILS
-545 LHRQRAVR
+545 LLVR
-553 DHGHRED
+553 GRTLPYIANE
-560 PRAPH
+560 
-565 LREGPGQ
+565 LFVT
-572 QPTGT
+572 TGT
-577 PRQGGGPLDTSPE
+577 VKTHVRHIYEKALVNNRQELLDKVE
-590 IRRSRPS
+590 AR
-597 LGGQRFGGY
+597 

>member
-99 AVAIVLALRKRS
+99 AVAIVLALRKHS

-145 VGCGAICGVAGTL
+145 VGCGAICGVAGML

-228 GLAPEV
+228 GLAPEAF
-234 SPSSALSTDIAG
+234 PSSALSTDIAG

-383 QGLSPLVAF
+383 QGLSPLVA
-392 GVGQAL
+392 
-398 ISAVVL
+398 
-404 AGNLAGKLL
+404 
-413 FQVAGETPLLLSAV
+413 
-427 CGAGVLALFF
+427 
-437 MVVARAAQVGEE
+437 RAAQVGEE

-511 AQGEDSCRCFC
+511 AHGEDSATVFAR
-522 AGSRTNGPRDGDPLT
+522 AVGLT
-537 AGARSHPS
+537 AREAEILG
-545 LHRQRAVR
+545 LLVR
-553 DHGHRED
+553 GRTLPYIANE
-560 PRAPH
+560 
-565 LREGPGQ
+565 LFVT
-572 QPTGT
+572 TGT
-577 PRQGGGPLDTSPE
+577 VKTHVRHIYEKSLVNNRQELLDKVE
-590 IRRSRPS
+590 AR
-597 LGGQRFGGY
+597 

>member
-1 MSSPVVVR
+1 MSSPGVVR

-234 SPSSALSTDIAG
+234 FPSSALSTDIAG

-404 AGNLAGKLL
+404 AGNLVGKLL
-413 FQVAGETPLLLSAV
+413 FQMAGETPLLLSAV

-511 AQGEDSCRCFC
+511 AQGEDSAAVFAR
-522 AGSRTNGPRDGDPLT
+522 AVGLT
-537 AGARSHPS
+537 ARETEILS
-545 LHRQRAVR
+545 LLVR
-553 DHGHRED
+553 GRTLPYIANE
-560 PRAPH
+560 
-565 LREGPGQ
+565 LFVT
-572 QPTGT
+572 TGT
-577 PRQGGGPLDTSPE
+577 VKTHVRHIYEKSLVNNRQELLDKVE
-590 IRRSRPS
+590 AR
-597 LGGQRFGGY
+597 